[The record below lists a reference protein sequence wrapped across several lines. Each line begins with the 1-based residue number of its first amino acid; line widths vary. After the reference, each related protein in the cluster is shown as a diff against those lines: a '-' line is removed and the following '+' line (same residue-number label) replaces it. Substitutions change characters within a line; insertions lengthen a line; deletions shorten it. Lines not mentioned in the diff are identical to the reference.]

1 MNVETPVFEVR
12 NVTVARRIAN
22 GVRRIVDDVSLL
34 ERQGEVLALMGENGA
49 GKSTLLKTMS
59 GDVRPDRGEV
69 LLNDRAL
76 IAWSALEQARQR
88 AVLPQETT
96 LAFAFTAFE
105 IVLLGRSPWCGGHP
119 GAVDRS
125 VARDALRRTDALHLA
140 PRSYPTLSGGERA
153 RVMLARVIAQIMRD
167 EADPED
173 ADGAGLGGPTPRALL
188 LDEPSAMLDI
198 AHQHAAFKTIRDL
211 AHNQGVAVV
220 AVLHDPNLA
229 SMYADRVALMKEGR
243 LLACGRTAETMTED
257 LMSRCFSIAMR
268 RVPHPTRDA
277 SLLVAVTE

>member
-1 MNVETPVFEVR
+1 MNDRASVFEIH
-12 NVTVARRIAN
+12 NVTVERRIAN

-34 ERQGEVLALMGENGA
+34 ARQGEVLALMGENGA
-49 GKSTLLKTMS
+49 GKSTLLKIMS
-59 GDVRPDRGEV
+59 GDVKPDRGEV
-69 LLNDRAL
+69 LLNHRGL

-96 LAFAFTAFE
+96 LAFAFTALE

-119 GAVDRS
+119 GAADRS
-125 VARDALRRTDALHLA
+125 VAHEALRRTDALHLA

-167 EADPED
+167 EAYPED
-173 ADGAGLGGPTPRALL
+173 ADAAGLGDPAPRALL

-198 AHQHAAFKTIRDL
+198 AHQHAAFKAIRDL

-229 SMYADRVALMKEGR
+229 SMYADRVALMKAGR